1 MKIENLTPED
11 SKRVESVLSML
22 SAANP
27 SLSWFTYPMMGDPI
41 GPPVAP
47 TSVPED
53 LTGLDRNPTI
63 KQLEE
68 LKEAVDALNRKIDL
82 TFGGHVLVDG
92 RFIKVT

>member
-11 SKRVESVLSML
+11 TKRVESVLGLL

-27 SLSWFTYPMMGDPI
+27 ALSWFTYPVGDPTDPTP
-41 GPPVAP
+41 GP
-47 TSVPED
+47 
-53 LTGLDRNPTI
+53 TGPHHGVYNPTI
-63 KQLEE
+63 GQLEE

-92 RFIKVT
+92 RFIKLT